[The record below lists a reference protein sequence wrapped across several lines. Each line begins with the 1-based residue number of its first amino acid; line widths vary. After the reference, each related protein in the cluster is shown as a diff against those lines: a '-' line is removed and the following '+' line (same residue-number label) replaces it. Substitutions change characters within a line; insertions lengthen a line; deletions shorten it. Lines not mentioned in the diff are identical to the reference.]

1 MSQINLF
8 EVLNERFYLQEPV
21 KLFEAFARRGMSNY
35 GIQTLGH

>member
-21 KLFEAFARRGMSNY
+21 KLFEAFARRWMSND
-35 GIQTLGH
+35 GIQKTWN